1 MLQIEKNNIFL
12 SAWYNAVYDFMM
24 MDSVTKDGLPL
35 GACPTFHFYA
45 DVMAKNDEA
54 WKMSPLPISEVS
66 FLSLTLSIVSITAP
80 AELSLPNMMPVS
92 LLFKKLIS
100 NPA

>member
-45 DVMAKNDEA
+45 NIM
-54 WKMSPLPISEVS
+54 M
-66 FLSLTLSIVSITAP
+66 
-80 AELSLPNMMPVS
+80 ELYPDNTI
-92 LLFKKLIS
+92 FKKLFEIS
-100 NPA
+100 LNMLVIVEFFKEFLIKHYGKLS